1 MHYVLR
7 KKLKNNTATG
17 LDGWRPHE
25 LKNLPDCLLLAL
37 LDIFHLCEKVGRFP
51 SSFYYSYTTLIPKG
65 VARTPLSL
73 RPITVLPVPYR
84 LYVVYVGKHCSI
96 GKILGYI
103 LHSLLSVKD
112 VVLLVST
119 VTFLLICCRDIRH
132 MAALLASS
140 LTLLSVLI
148 LSLIPL
154 FGLPLNIMVAIP
166 LLLTFFLIY
175 IQISHA
181 VSVMQDVSAPFGTL
195 PTGYYKEILFVLLFL
210 TVSSALWLLACQPW
224 ETWPFMLL
232 LMILLSFLLLGTP
245 LLLPTMYF
253 ASLALPPIS
262 ALTSVNV
269 NSGIREILMVT
280 TLLTLISL
288 LSVFTP
294 SCLEHPLMSASLTT
308 FLYLAPTKLFFFVRR
323 RLLNYHFLMSSL
335 IACLLLLCHLV
346 IIILLSL
353 VIWAPRKMFLLNMPL
368 PLSLFLSVVNG
379 SVEKLYLP
387 LLHRVISYPPT
398 SFSTTAMLL
407 STFCTL
413 STPVHNNAPTSR
425 NYGMTLHTW
434 NGVPFFACVLLLNIL
449 GFSLKTLLF
458 LLFMKLLIL
467 LMVIFLPLNISSVIH
482 IDNSILLKPHNAD
495 KTG

>member
-1 MHYVLR
+1 MIKGKSVEPFTCLQHQGRIVTDRSQIDTLLQHSWNPIFAKYPNGETKANDYHTLFSLSPGTYPQYSLPPLTLDDMHYVLR

-132 MAALLASS
+132 MAASLASS

-224 ETWPFMLL
+224 ET
-232 LMILLSFLLLGTP
+232 
-245 LLLPTMYF
+245 
-253 ASLALPPIS
+253 
-262 ALTSVNV
+262 
-269 NSGIREILMVT
+269 
-280 TLLTLISL
+280 
-288 LSVFTP
+288 
-294 SCLEHPLMSASLTT
+294 
-308 FLYLAPTKLFFFVRR
+308 
-323 RLLNYHFLMSSL
+323 
-335 IACLLLLCHLV
+335 
-346 IIILLSL
+346 
-353 VIWAPRKMFLLNMPL
+353 
-368 PLSLFLSVVNG
+368 
-379 SVEKLYLP
+379 
-387 LLHRVISYPPT
+387 
-398 SFSTTAMLL
+398 
-407 STFCTL
+407 
-413 STPVHNNAPTSR
+413 
-425 NYGMTLHTW
+425 
-434 NGVPFFACVLLLNIL
+434 
-449 GFSLKTLLF
+449 
-458 LLFMKLLIL
+458 
-467 LMVIFLPLNISSVIH
+467 
-482 IDNSILLKPHNAD
+482 
-495 KTG
+495 